1 MDGNCSSLSDELEHS
16 DYYLQS
22 PHQMDGNY
30 SLNSAELGYSDD
42 CQDSPEYNLTVQYLD
57 ENYPNIIQLDGNVSL
72 GLLTISDESLVTCP
86 DVNVNNS
93 YIDVITG
100 NRPAQVKRE
109 KRNPVLKRI
118 KRKNTGE
125 LSLFLPKV
133 AVYNHRSIWKK
144 IRNFATEF
152 HELKMGLALHSEVWE
167 RKEKR
172 LTGIK

>member
-1 MDGNCSSLSDELEHS
+1 MDC
-16 DYYLQS
+16 YLF
-22 PHQMDGNY
+22 
-30 SLNSAELGYSDD
+30 
-42 CQDSPEYNLTVQYLD
+42 
-57 ENYPNIIQLDGNVSL
+57 
-72 GLLTISDESLVTCP
+72 ISDESLVKCL
-86 DVNVNNS
+86 NVSGNNS

-167 RKEKR
+167 RKEKKAHR
-172 LTGIK
+172 NKIDELFLMDGITYISTPKVIMN